1 MKSGTTS
8 GQQDDENDTAPQLL
22 PGAWREMIAQVGDD
36 EGYWEPLGDRHAAF
50 FADAGQGTLLV
61 SFEDGHAIRE
71 SGEAQLPDALRLA
84 RKHGWSCL
92 TLIAEGET
100 WWRDPAVFRFF
111 DRQVDDAFFEDFDR
125 VVFYGAG
132 AAGYAAAAYS
142 VAAPGATVL
151 ALAPRATMD
160 ARVREWDNR
169 HPAAR
174 RLDFS
179 GRYAF
184 APDMTEGAGK
194 TFLAYDPTEPAD
206 AMHASLFNRAWVT
219 FLRMRRLGGRPELAL
234 RRMGILDDLIVAA
247 ADGSLTA
254 VRFAQMLRVRRNYAP
269 YLKRMLSIC
278 ANAESIWR
286 EAMVCRS
293 AVRRLR
299 GPAYIKRL
307 AELERLQPGVAGTAS
322 AGPGD

>member
-1 MKSGTTS
+1 MNTGTTER
-8 GQQDDENDTAPQLL
+8 QDDETDAAPKLR

-36 EGYWEPLGDRHAAF
+36 EGYYEPLGERHAAF

-71 SGEAQLPDALRLA
+71 NGESQLPEALRLA

-92 TLIAEGET
+92 TIIAEGET

-111 DRQVDDAFFEDFDR
+111 DRQVDDAFFEDFER

-132 AAGYAAAAYS
+132 VAGYAAAAFS

-160 ARVREWDNR
+160 ARVREWDQR
-169 HPAAR
+169 HPVAR

-184 APDMTEGAGK
+184 APDMTEGAGQ
-194 TFLAYDPTEPAD
+194 TFLAYDPVEATD
-206 AMHASLFNRAWVT
+206 AMHASLFLRPWVT
-219 FLRMRRLGGRPELAL
+219 FLRMRRLGGRPEQAL
-234 RRMGILDDLIVAA
+234 RRMGILDDLIVAS
-247 ADGSLTA
+247 ADGSLTP
-254 VRFAQMLRVRRNYAP
+254 VRFAQMLRVRRNYGP
-269 YLKRMLSIC
+269 YLKRMLNVS
-278 ANAESIWR
+278 ANAENIWR

-293 AVRRLR
+293 VVRRLR
-299 GPAYIKRL
+299 GPAYVKRL
-307 AELERLQPGVAGTAS
+307 AELERLQPGVAGA
-322 AGPGD
+322 ALAAKQD